1 MSTLTVVMKKA
12 IAAKTMV
19 VKGENASFPVS
30 TLPPVIVVLT
40 TANAAKIV
48 DARNMDCVS
57 RGCNV
62 RQLAESVNHTT
73 IVAS

>member
-30 TLPPVIVVLT
+30 TLPFVLE
-40 TANAAKIV
+40 TANAAKNI
-48 DARNMDCVS
+48 DATGRGVS
-57 RGCNV
+57 RGCIV
-62 RQLAESVNHTT
+62 RKSTNRVNHTPIAAT
-73 IVAS
+73 